1 MRCEQNHVLNSSHP
15 HHFFNLHVT
24 VGSLQN
30 IGEYGAVCGTV
41 NITCF
46 LSIQLHCNV
55 WDFSL
60 QWMCQTKIFL
70 HHSGWKKWNLIEKV
84 QWWQIGWEQLR
95 GISSDASTPRL
106 WQTLINIYTINY
118 NCTIFATWKYLWKDY
133 HVIYGMPHPYCTTFS
148 PGLAAT
154 HL

>member
-1 MRCEQNHVLNSSHP
+1 MGPNFENNLSENWGGHYHYRSAITYFRVWDVSKITYWI
-15 HHFFNLHVT
+15 HHIHT
-24 VGSLQN
+24 
-30 IGEYGAVCGTV
+30 I
-41 NITCF
+41 F
-46 LSIQLHCNV
+46 LIFMSTPLHCNV

-106 WQTLINIYTINY
+106 WQTLISTLSIIIVQFLLLENIYGRIIMWFTG
-118 NCTIFATWKYLWKDY
+118 CPTPTAPLFLR
-133 HVIYGMPHPYCTTFS
+133 V
-148 PGLAAT
+148 
-154 HL
+154 